1 MSRLGVFG
9 GTFDP
14 IHFGH
19 LRVAEEVRNYLH
31 LEKILFLPSF
41 RPPHKLEE
49 EISEAQTRYEM
60 VVLALEDHPQCEVS
74 DMEIRKGGISFT
86 VETLTV
92 LRKSCPKTELFLIM
106 GIDQLIEME
115 TWKDPKTIFQLAHV
129 VVMSRPSTAEN
140 GLLEIRNLLSKM
152 EIGDWESRILWVEV
166 TPVDISSTMIR
177 ERVCRGESIADLLP
191 QKVEEYILQKK
202 LNKNG

>member
-14 IHFGH
+14 IHSGH

-60 VVLALEDHPQCEVS
+60 VVLALEDHPQFEVS

-129 VVMSRPSTAEN
+129 VVMSRPGYKREKIVDRRPET
-140 GLLEIRNLLSKM
+140 LEWQSKM
-152 EIGDWESRILWVEV
+152 LWVEV
-166 TPVDISSTMIR
+166 SPIEISSTMIR
-177 ERVCRGESIADLLP
+177 ERIRRSEPVQDLLP
-191 QKVEEYILQKK
+191 QKVEDYILQKGLYK
-202 LNKNG
+202 SSSLQLQ

>member
-14 IHFGH
+14 IHSGH

-49 EISEAQTRYEM
+49 EITEAQARYEM
-60 VVLALEDHPQCEVS
+60 VVLALEDHPQFEVS

-129 VVMSRPSTAEN
+129 VVMSRPGYKREKIVDRRPET
-140 GLLEIRNLLSKM
+140 LEWQSKM
-152 EIGDWESRILWVEV
+152 LWVEV
-166 TPVDISSTMIR
+166 SPIEISSTMIR
-177 ERVCRGESIADLLP
+177 ERIRRSEPVQDLLP
-191 QKVEEYILQKK
+191 QKVEDYILQKGLYK
-202 LNKNG
+202 SSSLQLQ